1 MNSPRIVIIGAG
13 IGGLSAALELAHR
26 GLDVTVV
33 EKARA
38 PGGKIREVAAGG
50 APMDAGPTVFTMRW
64 VFDELLEAVGESLE
78 AHLTLQPMG
87 VLARHAWGPEERLDL
102 HADPE
107 RSAQAIAEFAGAA
120 EAARFQA
127 FCQRARRTYHT
138 LKDTFIRAP
147 RPSPAG
153 LVGRAGMRGLGDLL
167 RISPYD
173 TLWRALGEHFH
184 DPRLRQLFARYSTYC
199 GSSPFQAPAT
209 LMLIAHVE
217 QEGVWMVEGGMARIP
232 QALAALATR
241 RGARFYYGRA
251 VAEIL
256 VQGGRARGVRLED
269 GEEIR
274 ADAVLSNTDVA
285 ALQQGLLGPALRRAV
300 PAERGR
306 QRSLS
311 AVTWNLR
318 VPVQGFPLLRHNV
331 FFCRDYQAEF
341 EDVFHRGR
349 LPTEPTVYVCAQDRG
364 DRDIDGTGP
373 HSDRLLC
380 LVNAPPLGDR
390 PAPSPE
396 EIARCEE
403 TTFRLLERCGLQ
415 LEPPGTEAVMTAP
428 PQFET
433 LFPGTGGGLYGQ
445 ATHGWRA
452 SFQRPGT
459 RSRIPGLYLAG
470 GSVHPGAGVPM
481 ATLSGRLAASAL
493 LSDLSSRRR

>member
-1 MNSPRIVIIGAG
+1 MNTPRIVIIGAG

-33 EKARA
+33 EKAQA
-38 PGGKIREVAAGG
+38 PGGKIREVEADGT
-50 APMDAGPTVFTMRW
+50 PMDAGPTVFTMRW

-78 AHLTLQPMG
+78 SHLTLQPMG
-87 VLARHAWGPEERLDL
+87 LLARHAWGPEERLDL
-102 HADPE
+102 HADPGH
-107 RSAQAIAEFAGAA
+107 SARAIADFAGTA
-120 EAARFQA
+120 EAARFQD

-147 RPSPAG
+147 RPSPAT
-153 LVGRAGMRGLGDLL
+153 LVGRAGIRGLGDLI

-173 TLWRALGEHFH
+173 TLWRALGNHFH

-232 QALAALATR
+232 GALANLAAR
-241 RGARFYYGRA
+241 RGARFCHGHA
-251 VAEIL
+251 VTEIL
-256 VQGGRARGVRLED
+256 VQGGRARGVRLAD

-274 ADAVLSNTDVA
+274 ADAVLSNADVA
-285 ALQQGLLGPALRRAV
+285 ALQQGHLGTAV
-300 PAERGR
+300 RQAVAHDRGR

-318 VPVQGFPLLRHNV
+318 APVGGFPLLRHNV
-331 FFCRDYQAEF
+331 FFCRDYHAEF
-341 EDVFHRGR
+341 EDVFGRGR
-349 LPTEPTVYVCAQDRG
+349 LPAEPTVYVCAQDRG
-364 DRDIDGTGP
+364 DRDSDGISP
-373 HSDRLLC
+373 QEDRLLC

-403 TTFRLLERCGLQ
+403 TSFRLLQRCGLQ
-415 LEPPGTEAVMTAP
+415 LERPGTGAVVTAP
-428 PQFET
+428 PQFEQ

-445 ATHGWRA
+445 AMHGWRA
-452 SFQRPGT
+452 SFNRPGT
-459 RSRIPGLYLAG
+459 RSRIPGLYLVG

-493 LSDLSSRRR
+493 LSDLTSRKR